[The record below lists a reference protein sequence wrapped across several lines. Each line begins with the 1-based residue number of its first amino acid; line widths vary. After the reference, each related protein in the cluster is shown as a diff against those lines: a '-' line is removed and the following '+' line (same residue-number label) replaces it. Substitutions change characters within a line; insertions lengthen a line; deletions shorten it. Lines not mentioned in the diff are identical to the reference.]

1 MALAPL
7 PPRPTLIEL
16 QEEELE
22 EEQHF
27 ELLAAL
33 YVYRRRLDRR
43 PRRFWV
49 RPWIERR
56 CFFGQYDTLM
66 MELEREHHGDFLN
79 YLRMEPAMF
88 HELLEKLSPRISK
101 EDTMCRQALQPG
113 MKLAITLRYFATGNT
128 FHSLSYDF
136 RVPHN
141 SISLFVKEVCEAIIE
156 EYREEVMVT
165 PRTPEAWL
173 EVAYQFLHHW
183 NFPHSVGALDGKH
196 FAIKKPAKSGS
207 LYHNYKGFFSI
218 ILLGLVDAE
227 YRFLWVDVG
236 THGSTSDASI
246 FNAGPLKEALESAT
260 LGLPDPD
267 PLPGDDKPMPYFMV
281 GDDAFALK
289 TWMMKPH
296 ATRHLTKEQ
305 RIFNYR
311 LSRARRIVENS
322 FGILANR
329 FQCLLGTMQ
338 LPPET
343 ATSVVMACVTL
354 HNLMRMRYPGLQNQ
368 AMDVELEDHNIVPG
382 AWRQDRVLPDV
393 KQGHGPTNASNEAKN
408 QRMYLTEYVNSD
420 AGSVPWQ
427 DAMI

>member
-1 MALAPL
+1 
-7 PPRPTLIEL
+7 
-16 QEEELE
+16 
-22 EEQHF
+22 
-27 ELLAAL
+27 
-33 YVYRRRLDRR
+33 
-43 PRRFWV
+43 
-49 RPWIERR
+49 
-56 CFFGQYDTLM
+56 
-66 MELEREHHGDFLN
+66 
-79 YLRMEPAMF
+79 
-88 HELLEKLSPRISK
+88 
-101 EDTMCRQALQPG
+101 
-113 MKLAITLRYFATGNT
+113 
-128 FHSLSYDF
+128 
-136 RVPHN
+136 
-141 SISLFVKEVCEAIIE
+141 
-156 EYREEVMVT
+156 
-165 PRTPEAWL
+165 L
-173 EVAYQFLHHW
+173 EVTHQFLHLW
-183 NFPHSVGALDGKH
+183 NFPHSIGALDGKH

-267 PLPGDDKPMPYFMV
+267 PLPGDDKPMPYFVV